1 MFCFPGKLQ
10 KIIFFLLKSCVV
22 TLLILRRFTVVARND
37 RLLRPRVPN
46 VPVPVLASPPHD
58 QITHSRQN
66 ERTLERDEEESL
78 TDSDFEEGDEENDNA
93 LEESGKWTASEE

>member
-1 MFCFPGKLQ
+1 M
-10 KIIFFLLKSCVV
+10 V
-22 TLLILRRFTVVARND
+22 TLPIRRRFVVVASND
-37 RLLRPRVPN
+37 RLRPPRVPN

-78 TDSDFEEGDEENDNA
+78 TDSDLEEGDENDNA

>member
-1 MFCFPGKLQ
+1 M
-10 KIIFFLLKSCVV
+10 V
-22 TLLILRRFTVVARND
+22 TLPILRRFVVPASND
-37 RLLRPRVPN
+37 RLRRPRVPN
-46 VPVPVLASPPHD
+46 VPVPVLASSPPHD

-78 TDSDFEEGDEENDNA
+78 TDSDLEEGDEENDNA